1 MNDQLIAIRKT
12 AGQMAVFLLAI
23 VVLTYLSSFIS
34 AQVFA
39 YIILA
44 VFISGAAYVLYNF
57 NIDNIQSQ
65 KRFEE
70 SENRIREIREKG
82 L

>member
-12 AGQMAVFLLAI
+12 AGQMAVFLLA
-23 VVLTYLSSFIS
+23 VVVMTYLSSFIS
-34 AQVFA
+34 AQTFA

>member
-23 VVLTYLSSFIS
+23 VALTYLTSFIS
-34 AQVFA
+34 IQTFA
-39 YIILA
+39 LMFLAIAIFGVGYI
-44 VFISGAAYVLYNF
+44 LYNI

-70 SENRIREIREKG
+70 SENRIREIRQKG

>member
-12 AGQMAVFLLAI
+12 AEQMAVFLLAI
-23 VVLTYLSSFIS
+23 VTLTYLSSFIS

-44 VFISGAAYVLYNF
+44 VFISGVAYVLYNF

-70 SENRIREIREKG
+70 SENRIREIREKS